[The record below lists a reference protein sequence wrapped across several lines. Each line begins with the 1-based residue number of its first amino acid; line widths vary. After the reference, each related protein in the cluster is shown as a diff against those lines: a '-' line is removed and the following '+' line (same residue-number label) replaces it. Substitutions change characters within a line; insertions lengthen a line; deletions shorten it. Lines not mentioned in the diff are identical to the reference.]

1 MLDALTRKVAHELAG
16 GRVDAA
22 IAAVRLHLKI
32 KPRDLA
38 AGRML
43 GILLQRAAQHDQ
55 AIQQLERV
63 VAMDPQDLES
73 RYELGMAYMSAQ
85 RWTNALE
92 AFERMLVQDPE
103 SLSAYIMLTL
113 VHVELQDTATASACG
128 RRAMQLG
135 PGIPA
140 AAGNLLFALLRAGES
155 EEAVEA
161 AQRCLAE
168 VPTEHKLR
176 SMMLYAMNNLSMPA
190 EAITEAHREYGRR
203 TMTTLRNV
211 RTQPDPARRIRI
223 GLLSGDLRDHSV
235 SFFLEPLLA
244 HAPDSV
250 EFEAFSTAGP
260 SQRDATTERFR
271 SRVSAWHDCGSLIPE
286 ALESRIRTRDVD
298 VLIELGGH
306 SGEPKLLSLAEKP
319 APVIVSAIGY
329 PNTTGVPAVDW
340 RVVDSITDPP
350 GSEHLCTERLL
361 RVDPCFLCYSP
372 PQEAPEPALPE
383 ADAPITFGSFNNAA
397 KIGPTSIELWARV
410 LKAVPG
416 SRLLLK
422 SQTLSDAAGR
432 ARIEKRFAQ
441 AGIEASRLELV
452 AYSKT
457 RQEHLELYKRVHVA
471 LDTTP
476 YNGTTTTC
484 EALWMGVPVLTTLGD
499 RHAARVSAS
508 LLHAAGHPELVAKDA
523 DAFVQLAASLAQ
535 DRARL
540 ATLRT
545 DLRGELRASPLCD
558 APAYAARFHAAIRD
572 CWKQWC
578 KTQAG

>member
-1 MLDALTRKVAHELAG
+1 MADNIWDRAQREAAAG
-16 GRVDAA
+16 RIDAA
-22 IAAVRLHLKI
+22 LSMVRLHI
-32 KPRDLA
+32 KMRPKDLDA
-38 AGRML
+38 VNLLGTLLQDAGRSAEA
-43 GILLQRAAQHDQ
+43 IVHYERLL
-55 AIQQLERV
+55 
-63 VAMDPQDLES
+63 AMAPDRP
-73 RYELGMAYMSAQ
+73 AYRHNYA
-85 RWTNALE
+85 NALLDAKRPHDAVSQWE
-92 AFERMLVQDPE
+92 QLLATQPDYLLGWIA
-103 SLSAYIMLTL
+103 LSVAYLE
-113 VHVELQDTATASACG
+113 VDDTARAIEAG
-128 RRAMQLG
+128 RRAVSMAPDLA
-135 PGIPA
+135 P
-140 AAGNLLFALLRAGES
+140 AAGNLAFALGRAGELD
-155 EEAVEA
+155 EAIAVLQRGVESNPGEL
-161 AQRCLAE
+161 R
-168 VPTEHKLR
+168 LR
-176 SMMLYAMNNLSMPA
+176 SSLLMLLNYSTRTNDEIRL
-190 EAITEAHREYGRR
+190 AHVRYGES
-203 TMTTLRNV
+203 LGKPS
-211 RTQPDPARRIRI
+211 QPARTPNDTARPLRI
-223 GLLSGDLRDHSV
+223 GILSGDLADHSV
-235 SFFLEPLLA
+235 AFFLQPMLEQA
-244 HAPDSV
+244 HDGLV
-250 EFEAFSTAGP
+250 FEAFSNGVPKPGDPRTPQLKALFAVWHECASMSFEGL
-260 SQRDATTERFR
+260 DAAIRERK
-271 SRVSAWHDCGSLIPE
+271 I
-286 ALESRIRTRDVD
+286 D

-306 SGEPKLLSLAEKP
+306 TESGRLPALASKP

-361 RVDPCFLCYSP
+361 RLDPCFLCYSP

-410 LKAVPG
+410 LKTVPG

-432 ARIEKRFAQ
+432 ARIEKRLAQ

-578 KTQAG
+578 KTQTG

>member
-1 MLDALTRKVAHELAG
+1 MAETIWDRAQREAAAG
-16 GRVDAA
+16 RIDAA
-22 IAAVRLHLKI
+22 LSMVRLHI
-32 KPRDLA
+32 KMRPKDLDAVNLLGSLLQDAGRSAEAIVHYERLLALAPDRAAYRHNYANALIDAKRPRDAVSQWEQLLV
-38 AGRML
+38 MQPDYLL
-43 GILLQRAAQHDQ
+43 GWIALSVAY
-55 AIQQLERV
+55 LEI
-63 VAMDPQDLES
+63 D
-73 RYELGMAYMSAQ
+73 
-85 RWTNALE
+85 
-92 AFERMLVQDPE
+92 
-103 SLSAYIMLTL
+103 
-113 VHVELQDTATASACG
+113 DTARAIDAG
-128 RRAMQLG
+128 RRAAAMAPDLA
-135 PGIPA
+135 P
-140 AAGNLLFALLRAGES
+140 AAGNLAFALGRAGE
-155 EEAVEA
+155 
-161 AQRCLAE
+161 LD
-168 VPTEHKLR
+168 
-176 SMMLYAMNNLSMPA
+176 
-190 EAITEAHREYGRR
+190 EAITVLQRGVEANPSEHRLRSSLLMLLNYSTRPNDEIRQAHARYGES
-203 TMTTLRNV
+203 LGKPS
-211 RTQPDPARRIRI
+211 QPARTPNAIARPLRI
-223 GLLSGDLRDHSV
+223 GFLSGDLADHSV
-235 SFFLEPLLA
+235 AFFLQPMLEEA
-244 HAPDSV
+244 HDGLV
-250 EFEAFSTAGP
+250 FEAFSNGVPKPGDPRTPQLKALFG
-260 SQRDATTERFR
+260 
-271 SRVSAWHDCGSLIPE
+271 AWHECASMSFEGLD
-286 ALESRIRTRDVD
+286 AAIRERAID

-306 SGEPKLLSLAEKP
+306 TESGRLPALASKP

-340 RVVDSITDPP
+340 RMVDSITDPP

-361 RVDPCFLCYSP
+361 RMDPCFLCYRP

-422 SQTLSDAAGR
+422 SQTLSDVAGR

-441 AGIEASRLELV
+441 AGIEASRLELM

-457 RQEHLELYKRVHVA
+457 RQEHLQLYGRVHVA

-484 EALWMGVPVLTTLGD
+484 EALWMGVPVVAMLGD

-545 DLRGELRASPLCD
+545 RLRGELRASPLCD

-578 KTQAG
+578 TTQKA

>member
-1 MLDALTRKVAHELAG
+1 VLDALTRRVAHELAG

-43 GILLQRAAQHDQ
+43 GSLLQTAGRFDQ
-55 AIQQLERV
+55 AVQHLDRM
-63 VAMDPQDLES
+63 VAMHPDDLES
-73 RYELGMAYMSAQ
+73 RYELGQALMGARRWQDARAQ
-85 RWTNALE
+85 
-92 AFERMLVQDPE
+92 FEGMLARDPD

-113 VHVELQDTATASACG
+113 VHVELGETTKAIEAG

-135 PGIPA
+135 PGIAA
-140 AAGNLLFALLRAGES
+140 AAGNLLFALSRAGEA
-155 EEAVEA
+155 EEAVHA
-161 AQRCLAE
+161 AGRCLE
-168 VPTEHKLR
+168 LNPHEHKLR
-176 SMMLYAMNNLSMPA
+176 SMMLYTMNNLSMPA
-190 EAITEAHREYGRR
+190 ESVSAAHREYGKFVGPPQRITR
-203 TMTTLRNV
+203 TT
-211 RTQPDPARRIRI
+211 PDPARPIRI
-223 GLLSGDLRDHSV
+223 GFLSGDFRDHSV
-235 SFFLEPLLA
+235 AFFLEPILA
-244 HAPDSV
+244 HAPSWV
-250 EFEAFSTAGP
+250 KFEAFSNCGTL
-260 SQRDATTERFR
+260 QRDATQERLR
-271 SRVSAWHDCGSLIPE
+271 GYMEAWHECGTLTHESI
-286 ALESRIRTRDVD
+286 ESRIRTRDID

-306 SGEPKLLSLAEKP
+306 SGEPRLLALANKP
-319 APVIVSAIGY
+319 APVIISAIGY
-329 PNTTGVPAVDW
+329 PNTTGLPAVDW

-361 RVDPCFLCYSP
+361 RLDPCFLCYSP
-372 PQEAPEPALPE
+372 PQEAPEPALP
-383 ADAPITFGSFNNAA
+383 ADDAPITFGSFNNAA
-397 KIGPTSIELWARV
+397 KIGPTSIDLWARV

-432 ARIEKRFAQ
+432 ARIERRFVE

-457 RQEHLELYKRVHVA
+457 RQEHLELYRRVHVA

-484 EALWMGVPVLTTLGD
+484 EALWMGVPVITTLGD

-508 LLHAAGHPELVAKDA
+508 LLHACGHPELVAKDA
-523 DAFVQLAASLAQ
+523 EAFVQLASTLAQ

-540 ATLRT
+540 ATLRAS
-545 DLRGELRASPLCD
+545 LRGELRASPLCD

-578 KTQAG
+578 ARQAG

>member
-43 GILLQRAAQHDQ
+43 GVLLQRAAQYEQ
-55 AIQQLERV
+55 AVQQLERV
-63 VAMDPQDLES
+63 VALQPDELES
-73 RYELGMAYMSAQ
+73 RYELGLALIAMQ
-85 RWTNALE
+85 RWQEALKQ
-92 AFERMLVQDPE
+92 FETMRAQDPD
-103 SLSAYIMLTL
+103 SVSAHIMLPL
-113 VHVELQDTATASACG
+113 VHVELGDTARAIECG
-128 RRAMQLG
+128 RRAVALA
-135 PGIPA
+135 PTVPA
-140 AAGNLLFALLRAGES
+140 AAGNLLFALLRAGDS

-161 AQRCLAE
+161 AQRCLIE
-168 VPTEHKLR
+168 MPTEHKLR

-190 EAITEAHREYGRR
+190 KLITEAHREYGRR
-203 TMTTLRNV
+203 TMVAPRNV
-211 RTQPDPARRIRI
+211 RTQLDPERRIRV

-235 SFFLEPLLA
+235 TFFLEPLLR
-244 HAPDSV
+244 HAPDTV

-260 SQRDATTERFR
+260 IQHDTTTARIRPRFA
-271 SRVSAWHDCGSLIPE
+271 AWHDCGLLTHE
-286 ALESRIRTRDVD
+286 ALESRIRTRDID
-298 VLIELGGH
+298 VLIELSGH
-306 SGEPKLLSLAEKP
+306 AGEPKLLALVDKP

-361 RVDPCFLCYSP
+361 RIDPCFLCYSP
-372 PQEAPEPALPE
+372 PQEAPEPAMPA

-432 ARIEKRFAQ
+432 ARIERRFVE

-484 EALWMGVPVLTTLGD
+484 EALWMGVPVVAMLGD

-540 ATLRT
+540 ATLRA

-578 KTQAG
+578 ETQAG

>member
-1 MLDALTRKVAHELAG
+1 
-16 GRVDAA
+16 
-22 IAAVRLHLKI
+22 
-32 KPRDLA
+32 
-38 AGRML
+38 
-43 GILLQRAAQHDQ
+43 
-55 AIQQLERV
+55 
-63 VAMDPQDLES
+63 
-73 RYELGMAYMSAQ
+73 
-85 RWTNALE
+85 
-92 AFERMLVQDPE
+92 
-103 SLSAYIMLTL
+103 
-113 VHVELQDTATASACG
+113 
-128 RRAMQLG
+128 
-135 PGIPA
+135 
-140 AAGNLLFALLRAGES
+140 
-155 EEAVEA
+155 
-161 AQRCLAE
+161 
-168 VPTEHKLR
+168 
-176 SMMLYAMNNLSMPA
+176 
-190 EAITEAHREYGRR
+190 
-203 TMTTLRNV
+203 
-211 RTQPDPARRIRI
+211 
-223 GLLSGDLRDHSV
+223 
-235 SFFLEPLLA
+235 
-244 HAPDSV
+244 
-250 EFEAFSTAGP
+250 
-260 SQRDATTERFR
+260 
-271 SRVSAWHDCGSLIPE
+271 
-286 ALESRIRTRDVD
+286 
-298 VLIELGGH
+298 
-306 SGEPKLLSLAEKP
+306 
-319 APVIVSAIGY
+319 VIVSAIGY

-361 RVDPCFLCYSP
+361 RLDPCFLCYSP

-545 DLRGELRASPLCD
+545 NLRGELRASPLCD

>member
-1 MLDALTRKVAHELAG
+1 MLDALTRKIAHELAG

-43 GILLQRAAQHDQ
+43 GVLLQRAAHYEQAVQH
-55 AIQQLERV
+55 LERV
-63 VAMDPQDLES
+63 VALEPRDLES
-73 RYELGMAYMSAQ
+73 RYELGLALIAAQ
-85 RWTNALE
+85 RWKE
-92 AFERMLVQDPE
+92 AQTQFETMLSQDPE
-103 SLSAYIMLTL
+103 CVSAFIMLPL
-113 VHVELQDTATASACG
+113 VHVELGDTAKAIECG
-128 RRAMQLG
+128 RRAMELG
-135 PGIPA
+135 PTIPA

-155 EEAVEA
+155 EEAVHA

-168 VPTEHKLR
+168 TPTEHKLR
-176 SMMLYAMNNLSMPA
+176 SMMLYAMNNLSLPS

-203 TMTTLRNV
+203 TTATMRSV
-211 RTQPDPARRIRI
+211 RTPAEPDRKIRI

-235 SFFLEPLLA
+235 TFFLEPVLA

-250 EFEAFSTAGP
+250 EFEAFSTAGL
-260 SQRDATTERFR
+260 SQHDATTKRLRERLTG
-271 SRVSAWHDCGSLIPE
+271 WHDCGALAPD
-286 ALESRIRTRDVD
+286 ALESRIRTRDID
-298 VLIELGGH
+298 VLIELSGH
-306 SGEPKLLSLAEKP
+306 AGEPKLLSLVEKP
-319 APVIVSAIGY
+319 APVIISAIGY

-361 RVDPCFLCYSP
+361 RLDPCFLCYSP
-372 PQEAPEPALPE
+372 PKEAPEPAMPAE
-383 ADAPITFGSFNNAA
+383 DAPITFGSFNNAA
-397 KIGPTSIELWARV
+397 KIGPASIELWARV

-432 ARIEKRFAQ
+432 ARIEKRFVE

-457 RQEHLELYKRVHVA
+457 RQEHLQLYGRVHMA

-484 EALWMGVPVLTTLGD
+484 EALWMGVPVVAMLGD

-508 LLHAAGHPELVAKDA
+508 LLHAAGHAELVAKDA
-523 DAFVQLAASLAQ
+523 EAFVQLASTLAQ

-540 ATLRT
+540 STLRAN
-545 DLRGELRASPLCD
+545 LRDELHASPLCD

-578 KTQAG
+578 AEQI

>member
-1 MLDALTRKVAHELAG
+1 MADSIWDRAQREA
-16 GRVDAA
+16 
-22 IAAVRLHLKI
+22 
-32 KPRDLA
+32 A
-38 AGRML
+38 AGRMDAALSMVRLHIKMRPKDLDAINLL
-43 GILLQRAAQHDQ
+43 GTLLQDAGRSAESIVHYERLLALAPDRAAYRHNY
-55 AIQQLERV
+55 A
-63 VAMDPQDLES
+63 
-73 RYELGMAYMSAQ
+73 
-85 RWTNALE
+85 NALLDAKRPRDAVAQWE
-92 AFERMLVQDPE
+92 QLLATQPDYLLGWIA
-103 SLSAYIMLTL
+103 LSVAYLEID
-113 VHVELQDTATASACG
+113 DTARAIDAG
-128 RRAMQLG
+128 RRATAMAPDLA
-135 PGIPA
+135 P
-140 AAGNLLFALLRAGES
+140 AAGNLAFALGRAGE
-155 EEAVEA
+155 
-161 AQRCLAE
+161 LD
-168 VPTEHKLR
+168 
-176 SMMLYAMNNLSMPA
+176 
-190 EAITEAHREYGRR
+190 EAITVLQRGVEANPSEHRLRSSLLMLLNYSTRPNDEIHLAHARYGESLGR
-203 TMTTLRNV
+203 
-211 RTQPDPARRIRI
+211 PSEPARTPRDATRPLRV
-223 GLLSGDLRDHSV
+223 GVLSGDLADHSV
-235 SFFLEPLLA
+235 AFFLQPMLGQA
-244 HAPDSV
+244 HEGLV
-250 EFEAFSTAGP
+250 FEAFSNGVPKPGDPRTPQLKALF
-260 SQRDATTERFR
+260 T
-271 SRVSAWHDCGSLIPE
+271 AWHECASMSPE
-286 ALESRIRTRDVD
+286 GLDAAIRERRID

-306 SGEPKLLSLAEKP
+306 TESGRLPALANKP

-361 RVDPCFLCYSP
+361 RIDPCFLCYSP
-372 PQEAPEPALPE
+372 PQEAPEPAVPA

-432 ARIEKRFAQ
+432 ARIEKRFVE
-441 AGIEASRLELV
+441 AGVEASRLELV

-457 RQEHLELYKRVHVA
+457 RQEHLQLYGRVHVA

-484 EALWMGVPVLTTLGD
+484 EALWMGVPVVTTLGD

-508 LLHAAGHPELVAKDA
+508 LLHAAGHPELVARDA

-540 ATLRT
+540 ASLRT
-545 DLRGELRASPLCD
+545 NLRGELRASPLCD

-578 KTQAG
+578 AKQAG